1 LFTKDDPGV
10 SHCGPTC
17 RETWHRVKTDGKP
30 VAGSGISQSHLGQ
43 TNKHQVTYYG
53 HPLYYYA
60 NDYAAG
66 TDYGQC
72 LPQGAAFWYILH
84 ASGSPNTSC
93 V

>member
-1 LFTKDDPGV
+1 VTASLLSTLV
-10 SHCGPTC
+10 RS
-17 RETWHRVKTDGKP
+17 DGRR
-30 VAGSGISQSHLGQ
+30 
-43 TNKHQVTYYG
+43 QVTYNG

-72 LPQGAAFWYILH
+72 LPQGAAFWYIRH